1 MTESQKKAF
10 KKNVDKLLIDKE
22 MKRLDL
28 ARVIGCSESMTNHII
43 NGTKEPP
50 FKMILAISEALG
62 VTVDDLIK

>member
-1 MTESQKKAF
+1 M
-10 KKNVDKLLIDKE
+10 
-22 MKRLDL
+22 MKQLDL
-28 ARVIGCSESMTNHII
+28 ARAIGFSESMTNHVI

>member
-1 MTESQKKAF
+1 MTETQKKAF
-10 KKNVDKLLIDKE
+10 KKNVGKLLIDKE
-22 MKRLDL
+22 MKQLDL
-28 ARVIGCSESMTNHII
+28 ARAIGCSESMTNHVI